1 MGSGTVAGGPGMA
14 VAGGPGMAV
23 AGGRGMAVAGGP
35 GMSQV
40 QNELLQLF
48 LWHGGCTAH
57 PGAFTCELPLAAL

>member
-1 MGSGTVAGGPGMA
+1 MA

-23 AGGRGMAVAGGP
+23 AGGPGMAVAGGP

-48 LWHGGCTAH
+48 YGME
-57 PGAFTCELPLAAL
+57 GAQRTFIITV